1 MQLSIQDTG
10 TGIPPNELDRIFEKF
25 HTVQHQQSRSGEG
38 SGIGLALTQELVKL
52 HGGRIE
58 VESTYGDGT
67 TFTVFIPIGNTHLSR
82 EKLFTGDTFEMEDFK
97 VRVYGRSVIEEADQW
112 VRRPESPKATFPND
126 PFVSLVTHGSR
137 ILVVDDNED
146 MRAYVKGILSPY
158 YTVEGAANAEDAHQM
173 ALADPPDMIICDIMM
188 PGLDGYGTSSP
199 RILMAEFLQL
209 IRTSPTTN
217 LMPFILLSA
226 RAGDEAR
233 VAGLTAGADDYLA
246 KPFSGKELL
255 ARVHA
260 HLDIARMRTKL
271 EDRVKERTR
280 DLLES
285 EARYRYYHSGYKLM
299 QNYHRN
305 FPRGNLPHRPSGN
318 STIWKPKTLGNN
330 WGNWYW
336 RDVRIPRASR
346 RSWHDVWAVA
356 RSA

>member
-1 MQLSIQDTG
+1 MCRLSGDNRHMELSIQDTG
-10 TGIPPNELDRIFEKF
+10 TGIPLNEMGRIFEKF

-58 VESTYGDGT
+58 VESVYGKGT
-67 TFTVFIPIGNTHLSR
+67 LFTVFIPIGNSHLPP
-82 EKLFTGDTFEMEDFK
+82 EQLFTGETLEMEDFK

-112 VRRPESPKATFPND
+112 VQRPESPKETFTTD
-126 PFVSLVTHGSR
+126 PFVSLVTHGR
-137 ILVVDDNED
+137 KILVVDDNED
-146 MRAYVKGILSPY
+146 MRVYVKGILSPY
-158 YTVEGAANAEDAHQM
+158 YTVVGAANAEDAHEM
-173 ALADPPDMIICDIMM
+173 ALTDPPDMIICDIMM
-188 PGLDGYGTSSP
+188 PGLDGYGNTCPP
-199 RILMAEFLQL
+199 RFLMSEFLQL

-260 HLDIARMRTKL
+260 HLDIARMRTEL

-285 EARYRYYHSGYKLM
+285 EARYRYYHCGS
-299 QNYHRN
+299 
-305 FPRGNLPHRPSGN
+305 
-318 STIWKPKTLGNN
+318 
-330 WGNWYW
+330 
-336 RDVRIPRASR
+336 D
-346 RSWHDVWAVA
+346 
-356 RSA
+356 